1 MDLPEIA
8 MYVHPCNAS
17 VVLSHSLSTL
27 SQLWNTISMHTI
39 VHDGIEDLRQL
50 PDQPVLE
57 RLVWIFLHLAEVG
70 QQEWASV
77 QKESQV

>member
-1 MDLPEIA
+1 
-8 MYVHPCNAS
+8 
-17 VVLSHSLSTL
+17 
-27 SQLWNTISMHTI
+27 MHTI

-70 QQEWASV
+70 QQEWALV

>member
-1 MDLPEIA
+1 
-8 MYVHPCNAS
+8 
-17 VVLSHSLSTL
+17 
-27 SQLWNTISMHTI
+27 MHII

-50 PDQPVLE
+50 PDQPVLA

-70 QQEWASV
+70 QQEWALV